1 MLRRFARRTP
11 AAAALAVLAGC
22 LSPNPTA
29 PELLAARTASVP
41 AAGEVSVMTQNM
53 YVGADLDA
61 VIGALA
67 SPDPNDDVPAL
78 LHAVATLGTTDYP
91 ARAGAF
97 AQAIGRARPQIVGLQ
112 EVSQIDIDLSALGL
126 PTQTHLDF
134 LAILA
139 DSLAARG
146 LHYVVAAKVQ
156 NIVARPIAGI
166 GLVDYDAMLVDAD
179 RVSVVA
185 AAGQN
190 YAANI
195 GVVAPGVELKRG
207 WVRADLI
214 LDGRPLTAA
223 STHLESGDS
232 PGLPD
237 LRAAQLAELAGTL
250 PADRP
255 VIVMGDFNDTP
266 DSPMY
271 RVIAGAG
278 FTDTW
283 AALRPGVRGVT
294 CCELPDLS
302 NQVAQLDQRI
312 DYVWSRPAGGAQPA
326 GMIERIGAVPADR
339 VAGPDHPV
347 WPSDHAGLTATLRGM
362 P

>member
-1 MLRRFARRTP
+1 MQRRFACLTP
-11 AAAALAVLAGC
+11 AAVALVVLAGC
-22 LSPNPTA
+22 INPAPTA
-29 PELLAARTASVP
+29 PKLAAARAATTPRTSA
-41 AAGEVSVMTQNM
+41 VSVMTQNM

-97 AQAIGRARPQIVGLQ
+97 AQAIDRARPAVVGLQ
-112 EVSQIDIDLSALGL
+112 EVSQIDINLTALGL
-126 PTQTHLDF
+126 PGETHLDF

-139 DSLAARG
+139 DSLQARG
-146 LHYVVAAKVQ
+146 LHYVVAVKVQ
-156 NIVARPIAGI
+156 NIVAQPVPGI
-166 GLVDYDAMLVDAD
+166 SLVDYDAMLVDAD
-179 RVSVVA
+179 RVTVVA
-185 AAGQN
+185 AAGNN

-207 WVRADLI
+207 WVRADVTI
-214 LDGRPLTAA
+214 DGRPFSLA

-232 PGLPD
+232 PGVPE
-237 LRAAQLAELAGTL
+237 LRAAQIAELVASL
-250 PADRP
+250 PAVGP

-266 DSPMY
+266 GSPMY

-278 FTDTW
+278 FTDSW
-283 AALRPGVRGVT
+283 AALRPGVPGVT

-312 DYVWSRPAGGAQPA
+312 DYVWTRIVGDASPN

-339 VAGPDHPV
+339 VAGPDHLI
-347 WPSDHAGLTATLRGM
+347 WPSDHAGLVRKLETA